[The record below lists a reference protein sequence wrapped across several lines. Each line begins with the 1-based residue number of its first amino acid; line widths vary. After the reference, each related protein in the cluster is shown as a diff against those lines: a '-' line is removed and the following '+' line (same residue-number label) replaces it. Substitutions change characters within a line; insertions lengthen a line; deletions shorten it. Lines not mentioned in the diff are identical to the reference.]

1 GCHHGCGC
9 HGCGHGCGGCGCV
22 SIGVGCGGW
31 WGGGCGGCGGGG
43 GGTCGVAAVAAAGA
57 EGTGAGAT
65 ATASGVV
72 DGDNV
77 RFALSCINSSNPAEC
92 AVRRELGLWSEAVVP
107 GFSSLRQCVP
117 SDLVSRG
124 AT

>member
-1 GCHHGCGC
+1 MVAADAARMSAAEAAITAVDAMVAGAAAVVAAASALESAAVA
-9 HGCGHGCGGCGCV
+9 GG
-22 SIGVGCGGW
+22 
-31 WGGGCGGCGGGG
+31 
-43 GGTCGVAAVAAAGA
+43 GVAAVAAAGA

-65 ATASGVV
+65 ATGSGVV

-77 RFALSCINSSNPAEC
+77 RFALSWVNSSNPAQC
-92 AVRRELGLWSEAVVP
+92 AVRRGLGLGREAVGL
-107 GFSSLRQCVP
+107 GFSSLRQGVP

>member
-1 GCHHGCGC
+1 MVAADAARMSAAEAAITAVDAMVAGTA
-9 HGCGHGCGGCGCV
+9 V
-22 SIGVGCGGW
+22 VVAAASALESAAAA
-31 WGGGCGGCGGGG
+31 GGG
-43 GGTCGVAAVAAAGA
+43 VAAAGA

-92 AVRRELGLWSEAVVP
+92 AVRRELGLGREAVGL
-107 GFSSLRQCVP
+107 GFSSLRQGVP

>member
-1 GCHHGCGC
+1 MVAADAARMSAAEPAITAVDAMVAGAA
-9 HGCGHGCGGCGCV
+9 V
-22 SIGVGCGGW
+22 VVAAASALESAAAA
-31 WGGGCGGCGGGG
+31 GGG
-43 GGTCGVAAVAAAGA
+43 VAAAGA

-92 AVRRELGLWSEAVVP
+92 AVRRELGLGREAVGP
-107 GFSSLRQCVP
+107 GFSSLRQGVP

>member
-1 GCHHGCGC
+1 MVAADAARMSAAEPAITAVDAMVAGAAVVVAAASALESAAVA
-9 HGCGHGCGGCGCV
+9 GG
-22 SIGVGCGGW
+22 
-31 WGGGCGGCGGGG
+31 
-43 GGTCGVAAVAAAGA
+43 GVAAVAAAGA

-92 AVRRELGLWSEAVVP
+92 AVRRELGLGREAVGL
-107 GFSSLRQCVP
+107 GFSSLRQGVP

>member
-1 GCHHGCGC
+1 VAAVAAAG
-9 HGCGHGCGGCGCV
+9 
-22 SIGVGCGGW
+22 
-31 WGGGCGGCGGGG
+31 
-43 GGTCGVAAVAAAGA
+43 GVAAVAAAGA

-92 AVRRELGLWSEAVVP
+92 AVRRELGLGREAV
-107 GFSSLRQCVP
+107 GFSSLRQGVP